1 MIDQYNSK
9 QFLYRLR
16 NMRKTISPRNLG
28 ASSGERIEKSLS
40 YGTRKEEDQLSNL
53 DEINEYL
60 THIEKVLEAKLKDG
74 EL

>member
-1 MIDQYNSK
+1 MNDQYNLN

-40 YGTRKEEDQLSNL
+40 YGTRKEEDQLSSL
-53 DEINEYL
+53 DEINDYL
-60 THIEKVLEAKLKDG
+60 THIEKVLESKLDEG
-74 EL
+74 EV